1 MKVSLKISYILL
13 TVFILLVLLSTNVK
27 AANEGTQIIKS
38 EEDYVIY
45 VDDYEST
52 SFSFAFSNAAETDIS
67 ELKFYKNWTDADGK
81 NVACLD
87 NQLGIDLTSK
97 IFMWINDESN
107 NPIITAG
114 EIDLT
119 QAIDVKDIENLNSL
133 TSRIMTD
140 PSQIDSKTED
150 VGGVMITR
158 TAGKLVIT
166 DSADYTYRYSLEK
179 ITESSNFSELTAL
192 LNQINNVSSET
203 MIEKLDTI
211 QKTDDKLDEMLANAN
226 WENVTDMTINQP
238 DDCVTGDKFGVLLQK
253 LDNNGEVVE
262 SDIQVLECD
271 KIATQDKVTET
282 VPVKVTSALPVTGED
297 ITLYVTLAAI
307 IIAIIAVIVR
317 IIFLKKNKNNEKK

>member
-1 MKVSLKISYILL
+1 MKVSLKISYVLL

-45 VDDYEST
+45 VDGYEST
-52 SFSFAFSNAAETDIS
+52 SFSFAFSNAAETDVS
-67 ELKFYKNWTDADGK
+67 ELKFYNNWTDANGI

-87 NQLGIDLTSK
+87 NESGIDLTNK
-97 IFMWINDESN
+97 IFMWINDETN
-107 NPIITAG
+107 NPVITAG
-114 EIDLT
+114 EVDLT
-119 QAIDVKDIENLNSL
+119 QAIDVKDLEDLNSL

-140 PSQIDSKTED
+140 PSQVDSKTED

-166 DSADYTYRYSLEK
+166 DSTDYTYRYSLEK
-179 ITESSNFSELTAL
+179 ITDSSNFSELTTL

-203 MIEKLDTI
+203 MIEKLDLI
-211 QKTDDKLDEMLANAN
+211 QKTDDKLDNMLANAS
-226 WENVTDMTINQP
+226 WTEVTNMTINQP
-238 DDCVTGDKFGVLLQK
+238 EDCVTGDKFGVLLQK
-253 LDNNGEVVE
+253 LDSNGEVVE
-262 SDIQVLECD
+262 SDIQVLECYQE
-271 KIATQDKVTET
+271 ASQDKVTDV

-297 ITLYVTLAAI
+297 ITLYVALAVI
-307 IIAIIAVIVR
+307 LIAIIAVIVR

>member
-1 MKVSLKISYILL
+1 MKVSLKISYALL

-45 VDDYEST
+45 VDGYETT
-52 SFSFAFSNAAETDIS
+52 SFSFAFSNAAETNVS
-67 ELKFYKNWTDADGK
+67 ELKFYNNWTDANEV

-87 NQLGIDLTSK
+87 NESGIDLTSK

-107 NPIITAG
+107 NPIITAR

-119 QAIDVKDIENLNSL
+119 QAIDVEDIEDLNSL

-140 PSQIDSKTED
+140 PSQVDSKTED

-166 DSADYTYRYSLEK
+166 DSEEYTYRYSLEK
-179 ITESSNFSELTAL
+179 ITDSSNFSELTTL
-192 LNQINNVSSET
+192 LQEIDNVSSET
-203 MIEKLDTI
+203 MIEKLDSV
-211 QKTDDKLDEMLANAN
+211 KKADDKLDDMIANASWTEVSN
-226 WENVTDMTINQP
+226 MTINQP
-238 DDCVTGDKFGVLLQK
+238 EDCAIGDKYGVLLQK
-253 LDNNGEVVE
+253 VDTNGEVVE
-262 SDIQVLECD
+262 SDLQILECY
-271 KIATQDKVTET
+271 KEASQDKVTET

-297 ITLYVTLAAI
+297 ITLYVALAVI
-307 IIAIIAVIVR
+307 LLAIIAVIVR
-317 IIFLKKNKNNEKK
+317 IIFLKKNKQNENK